1 MKLMM
6 MLYAGSRP
14 DHVTEVL
21 DAHQARAF
29 TEIDRA
35 HGRGRTGRVEGTRA
49 WPGETTVLLAVVPD
63 EQVAELEDALRRL
76 AVGANPG
83 ERLHVAVLP
92 VEHFF

>member
-1 MKLMM
+1 MKLLM

-21 DAHQARAF
+21 EAHDASAF
-29 TEIDRA
+29 TGIDRA

-63 EQVAELEDALRRL
+63 EQVAGLQEALRRL
-76 AVGANPG
+76 ATGAVPG